1 LFHKLPFK
9 SLGSVRFLMSLKE
22 IAFEHLFDKK
32 KSSLK
37 YFKMLCIPLIA
48 KLKQLLQSSMSHDP

>member
-1 LFHKLPFK
+1 MKERGGAGVKLYERREDKVTYIFNKGDLLHKLPFK

-32 KSSLK
+32 
-37 YFKMLCIPLIA
+37 I
-48 KLKQLLQSSMSHDP
+48 